1 MNIVHTIGEL
11 LRPIRSG
18 EKNLL
23 DAKPEVSYQNQ
34 SIDVSSSA
42 FAFDAPMPVQF
53 TANGSGDF
61 PPLQWTNVPPHAK
74 SLVLV
79 IQDPDA
85 PKPTPFVHAIFY
97 NIPSSL
103 REIAT
108 SDIVDGKPAG
118 KLLSDGVKMGTNSMF
133 NSEYMPPTPPPGHGV
148 HHYHFQLLALDID
161 LFFTKDPTLDD
172 IRKAIENHVFAF
184 GVLVGT
190 YERK

>member
-1 MNIVHTIGEL
+1 MNIVHMIGEL

-18 EKNLL
+18 EKKLL
-23 DAKPEVSYQNQ
+23 DAQPEVSYQNE
-34 SIDVSSSA
+34 SIDISSSA
-42 FAFDAPMPVQF
+42 FGNDQPIPVQYS
-53 TANGSGDF
+53 ADGAGDF

-79 IQDPDA
+79 IQGPDA
-85 PKPTPFVHAIFY
+85 PKLKPFVHGIFY
-97 NIPSSL
+97 NIPSSF

-108 SDIVDGKPAG
+108 SDIVYGKPAG
-118 KLLSDGVKMGTNSMF
+118 KLVSAGVKMGTNSMF
-133 NSEYMPPTPPPGHGV
+133 NAEYMPPMPLPGHGI

-161 LFFTKDPTLDD
+161 LFFEKAPSLDD
-172 IRKAIENHVFAF
+172 IRKEIENHVFAF

>member
-18 EKNLL
+18 EKKLL
-23 DAKPEVSYQNQ
+23 DAQPEVSYQHE
-34 SIDVSSSA
+34 SIGISSSA
-42 FAFDAPMPVQF
+42 FACDAPIPIQF
-53 TANGSGDF
+53 TADGTGDF
-61 PPLQWTNVPPHAK
+61 PPLQWTNIPPHAK

-85 PKPTPFVHAIFY
+85 PKPTPFVHGIFY
-97 NIPSSL
+97 NIPSSA

-118 KLLSDGVKMGTNSMF
+118 KLVSEGVKMGTNSMF
-133 NSEYMPPTPPPGHGV
+133 NPEYMPPTPPPGHGV

-161 LFFTKDPTLDD
+161 LVFKKEPTLDD
-172 IRKAIENHVFAF
+172 IRKEIENHVFAY

-190 YERK
+190 YERV